1 MEENEFRY
9 EATGQR
15 YVPNEEGLTLASCI
29 NNPRQLLSKAV
40 GMFQLDPMDEEGVV
54 VRGMGADN
62 DMLMEAGEVGVA
74 EEGRDDAQVTGK
86 KQGKE

>member
-1 MEENEFRY
+1 
-9 EATGQR
+9 
-15 YVPNEEGLTLASCI
+15 
-29 NNPRQLLSKAV
+29 
-40 GMFQLDPMDEEGVV
+40 MFQLDPMDEEGVV